1 MGSHENQL
9 EFFDASPSAAPQPRA
24 AIPGRFL
31 MQLRHDQA
39 VLCGMAGLLGI
50 TIVFACGVE
59 RGKHLVRTERLLLT
73 RQEPLPASADRA
85 DARSTPLA
93 TPAAPAAEMPGAPAK
108 LSPMPTPASIPAKLK
123 LKTRYVDADGA
134 PGAGAR
140 GRYAVQ
146 VVSFKQPRRA
156 QQEMQQ
162 LQGRGER
169 AFLVMRNGV
178 TVVYVG
184 PFPTKAHARDKSV
197 SLKPRYEDC
206 FVRTL

>member
-9 EFFDASPSAAPQPRA
+9 ELFEVSSPSAPRPRA
-24 AIPGRFL
+24 TIPGRL
-31 MQLRHDQA
+31 LLQLRYDQA
-39 VLCGMAGLLGI
+39 VLCGMAGLIGV

-59 RGKHLVRTERLLLT
+59 RGKHLVRAERLLLT

-85 DARSTPLA
+85 DARSTP
-93 TPAAPAAEMPGAPAK
+93 PAAPTAPAAEMPGAPSK
-108 LSPMPTPASIPAKLK
+108 LSPTPASIPAKLK
-123 LKTRYVDADGA
+123 PKTRYVDADGA
-134 PGAGAR
+134 PGAR

-156 QQEMQQ
+156 QQEMQR

-169 AFLVMRNGV
+169 AFLVMRNDV

>member
-73 RQEPLPASADRA
+73 RQEPLPAPADRVE
-85 DARSTPLA
+85 ARSAPSV
-93 TPAAPAAEMPGAPAK
+93 PAAETPEAPPK
-108 LSPMPTPASIPAKLK
+108 LSPTPASIPAKLK
-123 LKTRYVDADGA
+123 PKTRYVDADGA